1 MLLRVASW
9 LFQLP
14 GRLLAPIL
22 RNRLTMLIF
31 FLLLAAGVFLAKR
44 HLSEGAQEES
54 FTLAA
59 PQNYVIQREAPLRE
73 ARQHC
78 VGSLPD
84 NQGSPWPS
92 SAGYLHEPNWPA
104 SSKLQTL
111 TLDNQHNGFA
121 VLVKLE
127 NATKQP
133 LAEVF
138 LPAASRF
145 NIKLEPNGHYV
156 MKVKNIHSGCS
167 FRTGFSVADRPDGK
181 LPLTFSEAGPD
192 QYHPISDREF

>member
-14 GRLLAPIL
+14 GRLLAPIF
-22 RNRLTMLIF
+22 RNRLSLLIF
-31 FLLLAAGVFLAKR
+31 FMLVAAGIFLAKH
-44 HLSEGAQEES
+44 HLREGAQEES
-54 FTLAA
+54 FTLAT

-78 VGSLPD
+78 VGPLPD
-84 NQGSPWPS
+84 NQGSPWPTS
-92 SAGYLHEPNWPA
+92 PGYLHEPDWHTG
-104 SSKLQTL
+104 SQLRTL
-111 TLDNQHNGFA
+111 ALDNQRNEFA

-127 NATKQP
+127 NATKQL

-138 LPAASRF
+138 LPAASSF
-145 NIKLEPNGHYV
+145 NIKLESNGHYV
-156 MKVKNIHSGCS
+156 MKVKDIHSGCS
-167 FRTGFSVADRPDGK
+167 FRTALSVADRPDST
-181 LPLTFSEAGPD
+181 LPLTFAEEGPD

>member
-14 GRLLAPIL
+14 GRLLAPIF
-22 RNRLTMLIF
+22 RNRLTLLIF
-31 FLLLAAGVFLAKR
+31 FMLLAAGVLLAKR
-44 HLSEGAQEES
+44 HWSEGVQEES

-78 VGSLPD
+78 VGPLSD
-84 NQGSPWPS
+84 NQGSPWPT
-92 SAGYLHEPNWPA
+92 SAGYLHEPDWQA
-104 SSKLQTL
+104 GRKLQTL
-111 TLDNQHNGFA
+111 ALDNQHNEFA

-127 NATKQP
+127 NTSKQL

-138 LPAASRF
+138 LPAASSF
-145 NIKLEPNGHYV
+145 NIKLEPNGRYV

-167 FRTGFSVADRPDGK
+167 FRTALSVTDRPDGR
-181 LPLTFSEAGPD
+181 LPLTFSEEGPE
-192 QYHPISDREF
+192 QYHPISDRDF